1 MTREEM
7 LEKLIEIIDPIDE
20 ITEST
25 VISESDDIDSLAL
38 FSIVVYLKNHG
49 KNYTLSD
56 LAKCTTV
63 GDFIDLALN

>member
-1 MTREEM
+1 MTREGM

-38 FSIVVYLKNHG
+38 FSIVVYLRNQG

-63 GDFIDLALN
+63 GDFIDLALK

>member
-38 FSIVVYLKNHG
+38 FSIVVYLKNQG
-49 KNYTLSD
+49 KNYTLPD
-56 LAKCTTV
+56 LAKCNTV
-63 GDFIDLALN
+63 ADFIDLALK

>member
-38 FSIVVYLKNHG
+38 FGIVVYLKNQG
-49 KNYTLSD
+49 KNYTLPD
-56 LAKCTTV
+56 LAKCNTV
-63 GDFIDLALN
+63 ADFIDLALK